1 MVLQSCPMWRRGGGR
16 LQSRLNQR
24 SGAALSGAVV
34 SSQQL
39 VLLEAEGAVEKS
51 KSSLE
56 GSP

>member
-16 LQSRLNQR
+16 LQSCLNQR
-24 SGAALSGAVV
+24 SAALSGAVV